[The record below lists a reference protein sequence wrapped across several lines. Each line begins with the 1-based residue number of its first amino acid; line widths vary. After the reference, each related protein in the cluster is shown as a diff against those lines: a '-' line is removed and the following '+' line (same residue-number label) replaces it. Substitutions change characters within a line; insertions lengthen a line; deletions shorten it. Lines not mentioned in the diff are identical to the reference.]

1 MSTTTFYIGPDI
13 PGVVLANQVF
23 TYKPVAVIAEA
34 AKKSPLA
41 KYLFIPMKDIVEA
54 KKSLREEGSII
65 NEAYKQ
71 TKALS

>member
-1 MSTTTFYIGPDI
+1 
-13 PGVVLANQVF
+13 
-23 TYKPVAVIAEA
+23 
-34 AKKSPLA
+34 
-41 KYLFIPMKDIVEA
+41 MKDIVEA